1 MKHLFLKTFRDVKNY
16 WTQFLGVFFMTL
28 ISITIYAGMAVVG
41 HGLDV
46 SVEQYVN
53 ESNLADQWIYTTG
66 ITDEDMRRFENDEGV
81 QEATYACR
89 LRADVKGGHQFLE
102 LTALSNDTFM
112 KSHLVEGEAF
122 DPESG
127 GLWLDN
133 KFAQE
138 NSLKPGDAIIIE
150 YADFEKEFEIKGLVL
165 NIEKM
170 LFTGSNL
177 LTIPDHKTFG
187 YAFIGKESLN
197 ELIPLYPY
205 TEMRLGNGQSLSD
218 DTLESVLG
226 DRFLFSEMRED
237 KDFLEEVAKES
248 NQMMKMSILFSLVF
262 VLLSTLTMYSSM
274 SRLITNQR
282 TIIGTMKA
290 LGIEA
295 WKIKLHYGLYGVII
309 ATIGS
314 VCGLFLGP
322 AIVPPILI
330 GVKETYITLP
340 YWHTVHHKSVY
351 LIIAGLIFTCT
362 YASIKNTRKLLKKAP
377 AEILRNT
384 HNMDVVLKKGLLER
398 FDVFWSR
405 LPNGLKWSLRD
416 NSRNKVRF
424 LMGVVGVVGG
434 MVLLVAG
441 LGVTKSIEHA
451 NEYIF
456 TEQSTYSYISEIKMS
471 RHYEEAFQDICGE
484 QEFCLMLPGTASK
497 GDKKRNIAI
506 SAGENKGLLIYKDLD
521 GNAINLDSGDVLI
534 TRKLARQLAVDVGD
548 VVKVDIKGIG
558 EEELKVT
565 KITSNI
571 SPQGIVMAKEKYEKY
586 FADFMPNLL
595 LTKDA
600 RLKDLEE
607 NGLTL
612 FTATRDHQ
620 LRQANILAE
629 SVEAIMYILIL
640 ASVVLVVVII
650 YTLSTLNYIER
661 ERDYAT
667 LRVLGFRKHE
677 IRNILLNDSIL
688 TVLLGWIVGVFTAA
702 KFLDIYLKVVSLD
715 SVEWVAYLDSRIL
728 ALATIIVVG
737 VSFSV
742 VFILSSRIRK
752 IDLVASFKSVE

>member
-1 MKHLFLKTFRDVKNY
+1 MKHLFLKTFRDVKTY

-66 ITDEDMRRFENDEGV
+66 ITEEDMRRFENDEGIE
-81 QEATYACR
+81 EATYASR
-89 LRADVKGGHQFLE
+89 LRADVKGAQQFLE

-112 KSHLVEGEAF
+112 KSHLVEGEVF
-122 DPESG
+122 DPKNDE
-127 GLWLDN
+127 LWLDS

-138 NSLKPGDAIIIE
+138 NDLKPGNAIIIE
-150 YADFEKEFEIKGLVL
+150 YEGFEKEFEIKGLVL

-197 ELIPLYPY
+197 ELVPMYPY
-205 TEMRLGNGQSLSD
+205 TEIRLGNGQSLSD
-218 DTLESVLG
+218 DQLLSVLG
-226 DRFLFSEMRED
+226 DRFLFSETQED

-262 VLLSTLTMYSSM
+262 VLLSALTMYSSM

-295 WKIKLHYGLYGVII
+295 WKIKIHYGLYGVII

-351 LIIAGLIFTCT
+351 LIITGLVSTCT
-362 YASIKNTRKLLKKAP
+362 FASIKNTRKTLKKVP
-377 AEILRNT
+377 AAILRNT
-384 HNMDVVLKKGLLER
+384 HNMDVVLKKSLLER

-434 MVLLVAG
+434 LVLLVAG

-456 TEQSTYSYISEIKMS
+456 TEQSTYSHISEIKMS
-471 RHYEEAFQDICGE
+471 RHYEEAFQDIGGE
-484 QEFCLMLPGTASK
+484 QEFCFMLQGTASK
-497 GDKKRNIAI
+497 GDKKRSIAI
-506 SAGENKGLLIYKDLD
+506 SAGEHKGLMIYKDLD
-521 GNAINLDSGDVLI
+521 GNNINLDSEDILI

-548 VVKVDIKGIG
+548 VIEVDIKSVG
-558 EEELKVT
+558 EEVLKVT

-571 SPQGIVMAKEKYEKY
+571 SPQGIVMGKEKYEKS

-595 LTKDA
+595 LTKNANTSELD
-600 RLKDLEE
+600 E
-607 NGLTL
+607 NGQVL
-612 FTATRDHQ
+612 FTTTRERQ
-620 LRQANILAE
+620 LEQANILAE

-640 ASVVLVVVII
+640 ASVVLVIVII

-667 LRVLGFRKHE
+667 LRVLGFRKYE

-715 SVEWVAYLDSRIL
+715 SVEWVAYLDGRIL
-728 ALATIIVVG
+728 ALATVIVVG